1 MSDAEDLDEFL
12 KEQAAKEKEE
22 AKQSGDPNGG
32 LNFDDDGKYQ
42 LSITIYT
49 VDTTVNTEAKK
60 KVRRPPMRKAMTK
73 EMDQI

>member
-32 LNFDDDGKYQ
+32 LNFDDDGKY
-42 LSITIYT
+42 LMSITNIY
-49 VDTTVNTEAKK
+49 D
-60 KVRRPPMRKAMTK
+60 M
-73 EMDQI
+73 